1 MKVNQVAVG
10 VIRDKCGNF
19 CITKR
24 KSGKHL
30 EGYWEFPGGKVE
42 QDESVEN
49 ALIRELK
56 EEVGIS
62 VRQYKLIDVIK
73 FDYEIKIVELHFYL
87 ITDYG
92 GVIVANEDQALK
104 LVSHCELFK
113 YKLPEANYQVID
125 KLL

>member
-62 VRQYKLIDVIK
+62 VRQFKLIDVIK

-87 ITDYG
+87 ITDYD

-104 LVSHCELFK
+104 LVCQCELFK

>member
-10 VIRDKCGNF
+10 VIRDKSGNF

-42 QDESVEN
+42 LDESVGQ
-49 ALIRELK
+49 ALVREIK

-62 VRQYKLIDVIK
+62 VLQYELVDIVK
-73 FDYEIKIVELHFYL
+73 FDYGTKLVELHFYL
-87 ITDYG
+87 ILDFD
-92 GVIVANEDQALK
+92 GVVVANEQQALK
-104 LVSHCELFK
+104 FVSKSELAK

-125 KLL
+125 KLV